1 MNIKKI
7 SELSGVSAD
16 TIRYYERIGLIPP
29 VKRRANGIRDF
40 DEEDLRWIVFSRQ
53 MRNAGLSIESLVEY
67 LTLFQVGE
75 ETVPA
80 RKEIIADQIIE
91 LKEKATE
98 LNTVIERLEFKLANY
113 DNHMIPAENALRD
126 FNKNRQQ
133 KIDSF

>member
-29 VKRRANGIRDF
+29 VKRAANGIREF
-40 DEEDLRWIVFSRQ
+40 DEEDLRWITFSRQ

-67 LTLFQVGE
+67 LTLFQIGN

-80 RKEIIADQIIE
+80 RKEIIANQISE
-91 LKEKATE
+91 LKEKAE
-98 LNTVIERLEFKLANY
+98 ALNGAIDRLEFKLENY
-113 DNHMIPAENALRD
+113 DEHKLVTENSLRS
-126 FNKNRQQ
+126 FNENK
-133 KIDSF
+133 

>member
-29 VKRRANGIRDF
+29 VKRGDNGIRNF

-67 LTLFQVGE
+67 LALFQIGN

-80 RKEIIADQIIE
+80 RKEILANQIAE
-91 LKEKATE
+91 LKEKAAE
-98 LNTVIERLEFKLANY
+98 LNLAIDRLEFKLANY
-113 DNHMIPAENALRD
+113 DEHMIPAENALRD
-126 FNKNRQQ
+126 FNLNR
-133 KIDSF
+133 